1 MSLPSPLKMCNDMA
15 GFEKNDSEE
24 DGFFHALILHNAV
37 EVCICEGGIYLL
49 SETSISLIDLI

>member
-1 MSLPSPLKMCNDMA
+1 MCNDMA

-24 DGFFHALILHNAV
+24 DWFFHALILHNAV

-49 SETSISLIDLI
+49 SVTSISLIDLI